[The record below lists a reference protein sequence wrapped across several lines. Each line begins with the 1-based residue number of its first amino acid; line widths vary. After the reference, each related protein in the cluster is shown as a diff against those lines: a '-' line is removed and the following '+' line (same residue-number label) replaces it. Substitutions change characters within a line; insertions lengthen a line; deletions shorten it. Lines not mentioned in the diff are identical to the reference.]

1 MTISC
6 PKCSQNDTTG
16 ENHNLIVGDKQ
27 DEILR
32 AARAG
37 TLHGWCRIH
46 DTVPVP
52 PAVQARIAANYEKSV
67 RPA

>member
-6 PKCSQNDTTG
+6 PKCSQNDPTV

-37 TLHGWCRIH
+37 TLHGFCRIH
-46 DTVPVP
+46 DTVSVP
-52 PAVQARIAANYEKSV
+52 PAVQATIAPNCAKSV
-67 RPA
+67 RLA